1 MIFSDI
7 LKHIMD
13 EHSITQLALSKASG
27 IHRVTISR
35 YCNGKDARD
44 DSKLKLSLGLSK
56 LTGFSAGVFYAMFQ
70 IDLEED

>member
-35 YCNGKDARD
+35 YCNGKEARD
-44 DSKLKLSLGLSK
+44 DAKLALARGLSK
-56 LTGFSAGVFYAMFQ
+56 ITGFGFGVFLAMF
-70 IDLEED
+70 LAVEED